1 MLSKNNRFQQN
12 QRTMQQQEQKQQQQ
26 QQRSNVRAA
35 IAPYRKPFRA
45 QIQGQTQNQ
54 MMYSSC
60 QMPSDPLYIDF
71 NSPAPPPPLIM
82 PPGPPMA
89 TGNASPAGPTDG
101 GKKKGLKGKHLK
113 GNKQQQQQQQHHQHQ
128 LQPQQI
134 HNSQYGPHM
143 HGGPGGG
150 GIQRFHPPNNNRF
163 NGPQRTGFNRSNMG
177 GGPAQ
182 RGGAGGG
189 GARMI
194 GPMVPVPMGPRGC
207 PVGGPVPPF
216 PPLPFQAPMPPM
228 RCPMPPMGGPPP
240 RHPFIRRNGRVG
252 PPLLPP
258 LMRPLGM
265 MGPRMPPRGPPLGP
279 GGPFNMVGHLN
290 GKIKKPNPKLIKQA
304 IKGKSTI
311 KTLKNLVNQY
321 PIDKPWVSDEIRA
334 VHDEKLD
341 IENRLKGNKDDEL
354 FAQFK
359 VQRDKFVSMY
369 ESARE
374 EYLKQEA
381 ASVMS
386 KVKSILIT
394 LSLSLVLFPSTP
406 LPPCAHLTRTFASF
420 IARYRSD
427 DQFHFTL
434 ASPALSCSHS
444 LSLSPSVTLLISCP
458 VRF

>member
-1 MLSKNNRFQQN
+1 
-12 QRTMQQQEQKQQQQ
+12 MQQQEQKQQQQ

-113 GNKQQQQQQQHHQHQ
+113 GNKQQQQQHHQHQ

-189 GARMI
+189 GVRMI

-394 LSLSLVLFPSTP
+394 LSLSLSCSSPQHPCPPVHILHALLHHSLRDTDLMISFILHSP
-406 LPPCAHLTRTFASF
+406 LP
-420 IARYRSD
+420 
-427 DQFHFTL
+427 
-434 ASPALSCSHS
+434 
-444 LSLSPSVTLLISCP
+444 LSLALTLYLCHPLLLS
-458 VRF
+458 